1 MVNRNWPR
9 PLILASSSP
18 SRRDLLA
25 RAGFCFEVVPPNI
38 YEPDGAGIC
47 DIRAYVAEL
56 AWRKAAAVAPGIA
69 WGVVLAADSVGWHG
83 GEVIGKPRNR
93 ADARRILQRLSG
105 TEHELWTGVC
115 LWLRPEDWQ
124 IAWQEKS
131 RLFMRPLT
139 ESELES
145 YLDTG
150 QWQGKSGA
158 YAIQEQND
166 PFLTVLEGSVSNVI
180 GLPVETLKRIWDWL
194 GYAWGEAHPSSD
206 HRS

>member
-1 MVNRNWPR
+1 
-9 PLILASSSP
+9 LASSSP
-18 SRRDLLA
+18 ARRELLA
-25 RAGFCFEVVPPNI
+25 RAGFCFEVVSPNI
-38 YEPDGAGIC
+38 HEPDGTGIC

-56 AWRKAAAVAPGIA
+56 AWRKAAAVALGIA

-83 GEVIGKPRNR
+83 GEVIGKPRDR

-158 YAIQEQND
+158 YAIQEQDD

-180 GLPVETLKRIWDWL
+180 GLPVETLQRIWNWL
-194 GYAWGEAHPSSD
+194 GCAWAESHQSPN